1 MSKIGDSAQHSF
13 VTSPAGSSPN
23 RRSFTFV
30 LAQFLILLCALATPR
45 SAYCQAAAPALDAAA
60 EAKISK
66 LLADSGAPSVSIAI
80 VERGQPAYAKA
91 FGKASLD
98 PNRAADAHTRYA
110 VGSVSKQFTV
120 AAILLIA
127 EQGKLSLDDK
137 VSKYFPDLTRANEI
151 TVRELLSHTSGYED
165 YAPQDYIIPEWIK
178 PTTPE
183 AVMDQWAKKPL
194 DFDPGTR
201 WQYSNTNY
209 VLAGRIFEKASGQQ
223 LMPFLKEKFFDPL
236 GMTSAGDCS
245 VDKTPEDAVAY
256 TRYALGPAR
265 PALREG
271 PGWYFAAGEL
281 CMTPADLARWD
292 SAFLHKQIL
301 SAQSYNEFTTEILL
315 KDGDHTRYALGLQIG
330 QHNNI
335 PVIYHGGEVSG
346 FLTLNQVFPTRD
358 AAVIVCSNQDGID
371 LIEPVAAVIAN
382 WVLGSEDASSNGAA
396 SPAELQQVRNIL
408 EGLQKGQVDRSL
420 FTSNMIFYFSE
431 TAIRDIQSSLSQLG
445 ALKSVTR
452 VREALRGGMTFRAYD
467 LQFEKRKLIL
477 TVYLTGDGHY
487 EQFLI
492 MEEL

>member
-1 MSKIGDSAQHSF
+1 MSIIRDSAQHSL
-13 VTSPAGSSPN
+13 VPPRAGISPN
-23 RRSFTFV
+23 RRRFIFGP
-30 LAQFLILLCALATPR
+30 AQILILFFSLAAPR
-45 SAYCQAAAPALDAAA
+45 SSFSQTPGPALDAAA

-80 VERGQPAYAKA
+80 VEHGQPAY
-91 FGKASLD
+91 GKASLA
-98 PNRAADAHTRYA
+98 PNRAADARTRYA
-110 VGSVSKQFTV
+110 VGSVSKQFTA

-127 EQGKLSLDDK
+127 EQGKLSLDDR
-137 VSKYFPDLTRANEI
+137 VSKYFPDMTRANEI

-183 AVMDQWAKKPL
+183 AVLDQWAKKPL

-223 LMPFLKEKFFDPL
+223 LMPFLKQKFFDPL
-236 GMTSAGDCS
+236 GMSSAGDCS

-301 SAQSYNEFTTEILL
+301 SAQSYNEFTKEVLL
-315 KDGDHTRYALGLQIG
+315 KDGDHTRYALGLQLG

-358 AAVIVCSNQDGID
+358 AAVVVCSNQDGIE
-371 LIEPVAAVIAN
+371 LIEPVADVIAN
-382 WVLGSEDASSNGAA
+382 WVLSSENASSNGAA
-396 SPAELQQVRNIL
+396 SPTELQQVRDIL

-420 FTSNMIFYFSE
+420 FTSNMVFYFSE

-477 TVYLTGDGHY
+477 TVYVTPDGHY

-492 MEEL
+492 IEEL

>member
-1 MSKIGDSAQHSF
+1 MSTIGHSGQLSL
-13 VTSPAGSSPN
+13 VPSPAGISSN
-23 RRSFTFV
+23 RRRFIFV
-30 LAQFLILLCALATPR
+30 SAQIFIFLFSIATPR
-45 SAYCQAAAPALDAAA
+45 SAFSQTAAPALDAAT

-110 VGSVSKQFTV
+110 VGSVSKQFTA

-127 EQGKLSLDDK
+127 EQSKLSLDDK

-151 TVRELLSHTSGYED
+151 TIRELLSHTSGYED

-183 AVMDQWAKKPL
+183 AVLDQWAKKPL

-236 GMTSAGDCS
+236 GMASAGDCS

-301 SAQSYNEFTTEILL
+301 SAQSYNEFTKEVLL

-330 QHNNI
+330 QRNNV

-346 FLTLNQVFPTRD
+346 FLTLNHVFPTRD
-358 AAVIVCSNQDGID
+358 AAVIVCSNQDGIE
-371 LIEPVAAVIAN
+371 LIGPVADVIAN
-382 WVLGSEDASSNGAA
+382 WVLSSENANSNGAA
-396 SPAELQQVRNIL
+396 SPSELQQVRNIL
-408 EGLQKGQVDRSL
+408 EGLQKGQMDRSL

-431 TAIRDIQSSLSQLG
+431 TAIRDIQSSLSPLG

-477 TVYLTGDGHY
+477 TVYLTSDGRY

-492 MEEL
+492 IEEL

>member
-1 MSKIGDSAQHSF
+1 MSTIGHSGQLSL
-13 VTSPAGSSPN
+13 VPPPAGISPN
-23 RRSFTFV
+23 RRRFV
-30 LAQFLILLCALATPR
+30 FVCAQIFIFLFSIATPR
-45 SAYCQAAAPALDAAA
+45 SAFSQTPAPALDTAT

-66 LLADSGAPSVSIAI
+66 LLADSDAPSVSIAI
-80 VERGQPAYAKA
+80 VAHGQPAYAKA

-110 VGSVSKQFTV
+110 VGSVSKQFTA

-137 VSKYFPDLTRANEI
+137 VSKYFPNLTRANEI

-183 AVMDQWAKKPL
+183 AVLDQWAKKPL

-236 GMTSAGDCS
+236 GMASAGDCS

-301 SAQSYNEFTTEILL
+301 SAQSYNEFTKEVLL

-358 AAVIVCSNQDGID
+358 AAVIVCSNQDGIE
-371 LIEPVAAVIAN
+371 LIGPVADVIAN
-382 WVLGSEDASSNGAA
+382 WVLSSENANSNGAA
-396 SPAELQQVRNIL
+396 SPTELQQVRNIL
-408 EGLQKGQVDRSL
+408 EGLQKGQIDRSL

-431 TAIRDIQSSLSQLG
+431 TAIRDIQSSLAPLG

-477 TVYLTGDGHY
+477 TVYLTPDGHY

>member
-1 MSKIGDSAQHSF
+1 MSIIRDSAQHSF

-23 RRSFTFV
+23 RRRFIIVSAQILIFV
-30 LAQFLILLCALATPR
+30 FSIAAPR
-45 SAYCQAAAPALDAAA
+45 SAFSQTAAPALDAAT

-66 LLADSGAPSVSIAI
+66 LLADSSAPSVSIAI
-80 VERGQPAYAKA
+80 VEHGQPAYAKA

-98 PNRAADAHTRYA
+98 PNRAADSHTRYA
-110 VGSVSKQFTV
+110 VGSVSKQFTA

-183 AVMDQWAKKPL
+183 AVLNQWAKKPL

-256 TRYALGPAR
+256 TALGPAR

-281 CMTPADLARWD
+281 CMTPSDLSRWD

-301 SAQSYNEFTTEILL
+301 SAESYNEFTKEIFL
-315 KDGDHTRYALGLQIG
+315 KDGNHTHYALGLQIG

-371 LIEPVAAVIAN
+371 LIEPVADVIAN
-382 WVLGSEDASSNGAA
+382 WVLGLEDANSNGAA
-396 SPAELQQVRNIL
+396 SPSELQQVRNIL

-420 FTSNMIFYFSE
+420 FTSNMIFYFSQ
-431 TAIRDIQSSLSQLG
+431 TAIRDIQSSLSPLG

-477 TVYLTGDGHY
+477 TVYLTPDGHY

>member
-1 MSKIGDSAQHSF
+1 MSMIGDSAQHCF
-13 VTSPAGSSPN
+13 VTSPAGSSSN

-30 LAQFLILLCALATPR
+30 LAQFLILLCAFATPR
-45 SAYCQAAAPALDAAA
+45 SAYCQAAAQALDAAA

-183 AVMDQWAKKPL
+183 AVLDQWAKKPL

-452 VREALRGGMTFRAYD
+452 VREALRGGMTFQAYD

>member
-1 MSKIGDSAQHSF
+1 MSINRDSAQHSF
-13 VTSPAGSSPN
+13 ISSPVGVSSN
-23 RRSFTFV
+23 RKRFLV
-30 LAQFLILLCALATPR
+30 VPAQILILLFLLATPR
-45 SAYCQAAAPALDAAA
+45 SAFAQTAGPALDAAT
-60 EAKISK
+60 EARISQ

-80 VERGQPAYAKA
+80 VEHGQPAYAKA

-98 PNRAADAHTRYA
+98 PNRPADVHTRYA
-110 VGSVSKQFTV
+110 VGSVSKQFTA

-127 EQGKLSLDDK
+127 EQGKISLDDK
-137 VSKYFPDLTRANEI
+137 VSKYFPNLTRANEI

-183 AVMDQWAKKPL
+183 AVLNQWAKKPL
-194 DFDPGTR
+194 DFDPGMR

-245 VDKTPEDAVAY
+245 VVKTPDDAVAY
-256 TRYALGPAR
+256 TRYALGAAR

-281 CMTPADLARWD
+281 CMTPSDLARWD

-301 SAQSYNEFTTEILL
+301 SAQSYNEFTKEVLL
-315 KDGDHTRYALGLQIG
+315 KDGNDTHYALGLQIG

-358 AAVIVCSNQDGID
+358 AAVIVCSNQDGIE
-371 LIEPVAAVIAN
+371 LIGPVADVIAN
-382 WVLGSEDASSNGAA
+382 WVLSLENANSNGAA
-396 SPAELQQVRNIL
+396 SPPELQQVRNIL

-431 TAIRDIQSSLSQLG
+431 TAVHDIQTSLSPLG

-452 VREALRGGMTFRAYD
+452 VREGLRGGMTFRAYD

-477 TVYLTGDGHY
+477 TVYLTPDGHY

>member
-1 MSKIGDSAQHSF
+1 MIGDSAQHCF
-13 VTSPAGSSPN
+13 VTSPAGSSSN

-30 LAQFLILLCALATPR
+30 LAQFLILLCAFATPR
-45 SAYCQAAAPALDAAA
+45 SAYCQAAAQALDAAA

-183 AVMDQWAKKPL
+183 AVLDQWAKKPL

-452 VREALRGGMTFRAYD
+452 VREALRGGMTFQAYD